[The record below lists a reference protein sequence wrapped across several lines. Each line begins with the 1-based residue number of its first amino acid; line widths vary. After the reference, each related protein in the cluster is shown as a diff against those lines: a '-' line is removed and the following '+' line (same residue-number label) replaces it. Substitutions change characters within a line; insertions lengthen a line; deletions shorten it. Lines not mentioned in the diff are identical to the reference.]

1 MDLLISFFRDTLSGW
16 LYFVNFIINAFLI
29 LVFVGIMGDKRK
41 AEIQRALRAK
51 REYELVTGISAKK
64 AAMEGKQII
73 SVLEESSPP
82 EKETP
87 KVAEKLELNDESSV
101 VKSEAAPAEETT
113 VATPQVAEK
122 LELNDEPI
130 EETKME

>member
-1 MDLLISFFRDTLSGW
+1 
-16 LYFVNFIINAFLI
+16 
-29 LVFVGIMGDKRK
+29 VFVGIMGDKRK